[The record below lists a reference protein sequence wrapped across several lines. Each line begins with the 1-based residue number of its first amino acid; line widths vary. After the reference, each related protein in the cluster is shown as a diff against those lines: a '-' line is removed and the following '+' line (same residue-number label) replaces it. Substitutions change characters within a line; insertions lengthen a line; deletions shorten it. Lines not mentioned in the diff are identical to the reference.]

1 MENNNKVKI
10 FALRFNEEL
19 KNLDM
24 TQADFCKKIKIS
36 SAAFFNYKAGK
47 RLPDIDNLI
56 KLAEEFNCTTD
67 YLLGLTDIKSSDVE
81 YQTIHKTT
89 GLSDK
94 TIEYL
99 NNFSTNKKEEINS
112 NNDIIKT
119 LNYLIENEEKYHL
132 LKSISNFIWTGNIH
146 YNQLIN
152 KDQAIAKV
160 QIDKSLFSIDND
172 IRNKDIFDT
181 ESEQK

>member
-1 MENNNKVKI
+1 MESSNKNKV
-10 FALRFNEEL
+10 FALRLNEEL
-19 KNLDM
+19 KKLDI
-24 TQADFCKKIKIS
+24 TQTDFCKKTKIS

-81 YQTIHKTT
+81 YQTIHEIT

-99 NNFSTNKKEEINS
+99 NKFSTNGEKEVNS

-119 LNYLIENEEKYHL
+119 LNYLVENEEKYHL
-132 LKSISNFIWTGNIH
+132 LKSISTFIWTGNVN

-160 QIDKSLFSIDND
+160 QIDKILFNIDND
-172 IRNKDIFDT
+172 IRNADIFDT
-181 ESEQK
+181 ESGQK